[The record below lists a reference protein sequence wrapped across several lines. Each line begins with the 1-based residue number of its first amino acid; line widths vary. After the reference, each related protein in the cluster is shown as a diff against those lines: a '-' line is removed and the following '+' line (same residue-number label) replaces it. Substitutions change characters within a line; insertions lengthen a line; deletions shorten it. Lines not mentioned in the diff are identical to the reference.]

1 VTRLAFRRASS
12 QQRSEQAQPSLKAY
26 RVEFLGPL
34 TEYAGTKNGKG
45 DIKKLPSALINLKSI
60 SVNPQRKNRC
70 SYQRLCIQP
79 SFRMDTS
86 KFMLPQVAEAPTV
99 IDVLAS
105 SIKSEPKNYSAFEE
119 WTQGSGVSEVITK
132 LNLKSL
138 TDRKVIASKL
148 RWKKYFDEHP
158 LGWWVSG
165 LDLKTMK
172 PHLFGQFKPETAIQ
186 LSPEDER
193 PAKYLTRKGGYDAIA
208 LQHPEEDYWQRVID
222 DPSIPIALDEGTKKA
237 GMLMTLGFVALALC
251 GVWMGLKK
259 GGKELVNNLA
269 LLAVQGRPITI
280 VFDADLA
287 FKAGVQQA
295 LMALATVLKKKGC
308 IVSVAIIPLELESKG
323 IDDVRVKHGEE
334 MVKKIMADAI
344 PYSQWLK
351 SLEAQVSNSEAEARD
366 TRGEKKSNKPPTP
379 RETALPLAEE
389 YRSRWQ
395 YDNKQKAWRVWNDK
409 CWQKTEIGVFT
420 SLLQTVLD
428 AKNVPYN
435 GIEYINNVLAL
446 LECKLRQPNWQTWDK
461 SRYITFNNCVF
472 DGATGKTLPHSPG
485 TGFTSHLPYDY
496 KPLEGDL
503 TQPLE
508 ALQVNCPN
516 VHKFF
521 QTAMKGDVKKM
532 FKLLAII
539 NGCLRF
545 GFFGWQMF
553 VHLIGEPGSGK
564 GTFARL
570 MEKLVG
576 KDNSQ
581 PCSLDQLKDGS
592 TLASIMDKQLVV
604 FGDERKPVGVDS
616 ILRLTGGDS
625 INYRE
630 IYKPTANAHFYGLLL
645 ICSNDPIFMGNTR
658 GLERRLCLVN
668 FDNPIPGALRDSK
681 IEDSFDSEI
690 ASLIAIALSLP
701 NNEVKRAIQGKGDAE
716 IADFKAAEWD
726 MKVRMDSVAAFFE
739 MELVLEEKASDT
751 VGKLYE
757 RYKDFCDEIKKPA
770 MSLTSFSPTLE
781 RICAEL
787 QQPVR
792 RDPSG
797 RHVTFYGLRRRR
809 EEDEHPTYSQKL
821 AALAGLDTAISSTS
835 APLDAG
841 LAPIPCKDLQ
851 DLQDLTSNILPELE
865 NSQQKLDATPK
876 TAEIE
881 EVTPSTA
888 ATPAEPLPSKALS
901 PANTPANPPV
911 SPAATPATKRH
922 HKEFKVGDRVRIVE
936 RGLHH
941 GKDGKVVAVS
951 FGSVEND
958 YRIALDKESHMSREV
973 TVTVPHSQ
981 KFPILMNL

>member
-1 VTRLAFRRASS
+1 M
-12 QQRSEQAQPSLKAY
+12 E
-26 RVEFLGPL
+26 
-34 TEYAGTKNGKG
+34 KG
-45 DIKKLPSALINLKSI
+45 NIKTLPSAPDKSKIN
-60 SVNPQRKNRC
+60 
-70 SYQRLCIQP
+70 
-79 SFRMDTS
+79 FS
-86 KFMLPQVAEAPTV
+86 KPAKKKPLLEAAALHSPTLSGGHDITYMMLPQVAEKLTV
-99 IDVLAS
+99 TDVQDS
-105 SIKSEPKNYSAFEE
+105 SPKSYSAFEE
-119 WTQGSGVSEVITK
+119 WVQGSGVSEEITK
-132 LNLKSL
+132 LNLTSL
-138 TDRKVIASKL
+138 ADRAVIALKL
-148 RWKKYFDEHP
+148 RWKKYSEEYP

-172 PHLFGQFKPETAIQ
+172 PQAFGQFKPKTAIQ
-186 LSPEDER
+186 LSPEDEK

-208 LQHPEEDYWQRVID
+208 LQHPDKDYWQRVID
-222 DPSIPIALDEGTKKA
+222 DPSMPIALDEGTKKA

-259 GGKELVNNLA
+259 GGKDLVNNLA

-287 FKAGVQQA
+287 FKSGVQQA
-295 LMALATVLKKKGC
+295 LKALATVLNKKGC

-351 SLEAQVSNSEAEARD
+351 SLEAQVSNSESEARD
-366 TRGEKKSNKPPTP
+366 TRGEKKANKPPTP

-428 AKNVPYN
+428 AKNVSYN

-668 FDNPIPGALRDSK
+668 FDNPIPSALRDSK
-681 IEDSFDSEI
+681 VEDSFDSEI
-690 ASLIAIALSLP
+690 AALIAIALSLP
-701 NNEVKRAIQGKGDAE
+701 SNEVKLSIQGKGDAE
-716 IADFKAAEWD
+716 ISDFKAAEWE

-739 MELVLEEKASDT
+739 MELVVEEGASDT

-757 RYKDFCDEIKKPA
+757 HYKDFCDRIKKPA

-781 RICAEL
+781 RICGEL

-821 AALAGLDTAISSTS
+821 AALAGLDAVISSTS
-835 APLDAG
+835 APLDAA
-841 LAPIPCKDLQ
+841 LAPLPCKDLQ
-851 DLQDLTSNILPELE
+851 DLQDLTSNILPESE

-881 EVTPSTA
+881 EVTPSTT
-888 ATPAEPLPSKALS
+888 ATPTEPLPSKASS
-901 PANTPANPPV
+901 PANTPVNPPV
-911 SPAATPATKRH
+911 SPASSPATKRH
-922 HKEFKVGDRVRIVE
+922 HKEFEVGDRVRILDS
-936 RGLHH
+936 GLHH
-941 GKDGKVVAVS
+941 GQDGQVIHVG
-951 FGSVEND
+951 FGSAEND
-958 YRIALDKESHMSREV
+958 YVIALDKESHLCRQAV
-973 TVTVPHSQ
+973 VTVPHSQ
-981 KFPILMNL
+981 KFPILMAEPKNV

>member
-1 VTRLAFRRASS
+1 M
-12 QQRSEQAQPSLKAY
+12 
-26 RVEFLGPL
+26 
-34 TEYAGTKNGKG
+34 
-45 DIKKLPSALINLKSI
+45 I
-60 SVNPQRKNRC
+60 
-70 SYQRLCIQP
+70 
-79 SFRMDTS
+79 
-86 KFMLPQVAEAPTV
+86 LPQVAEIPTV
-99 IDVLAS
+99 IDIPAS
-105 SIKSEPKNYSAFEE
+105 SIKSDPKNYSAFEE

-138 TDRKVIASKL
+138 TDRKLIARNL

-172 PHLFGQFKPETAIQ
+172 PQAFGQFKPETAIQ
-186 LSPEDER
+186 LSPEDDK

-222 DPSIPIALDEGTKKA
+222 DPSIPIALDEGAKKA

-269 LLAVQGRPITI
+269 MLAVQGRPITI
-280 VFDADLA
+280 VFDSDLA
-287 FKAGVQQA
+287 FKTSVQLA
-295 LMALATVLKKKGC
+295 LKALATVLKQKGC
-308 IVSVAIIPLELESKG
+308 IVSVAIIPLELECKG
-323 IDDVRVKHGEE
+323 IDDVWAKYGEE

-351 SLEAQVSNSEAEARD
+351 NLEAQMNSAEAESRD
-366 TRGEKKSNKPPTP
+366 TREEKRAKKPPTP

-409 CWQKTEIGVFT
+409 CWEKTEIGVFT
-420 SLLQTVLD
+420 SLLQSVLD

-446 LECKLRQPNWQTWDK
+446 LECKLRQPKWKTWDK
-461 SRYITFNNCVF
+461 SRYINFNNCVF
-472 DGATGKTLPHSPG
+472 DGAEAKIKPHSPG
-485 TGFTSHLPYDY
+485 MGFTSHLPYDY

-503 TQPLE
+503 SHPLE
-508 ALQVNCPN
+508 ALQANCPN

-521 QTAMKGDVKKM
+521 QTAMKGDAKKM

-570 MEKLVG
+570 MEKIIG
-576 KDNSQ
+576 EENSQ

-630 IYKPTANAHFYGLLL
+630 IYRPTANAHFYGLLL

-658 GLERRLCLVN
+658 GLERRPRLVDFN
-668 FDNPIPGALRDSK
+668 NPIPKALRNS
-681 IEDSFDSEI
+681 EMEASFDSEI

-701 NNEVKRAIQGKGDAE
+701 SHEVKQAVQGIGDAE
-716 IADFKAAEWD
+716 IADFKAAEWE
-726 MKVRMDSVAAFFE
+726 MKVKMDSLAAFFE
-739 MELVLEEKASDT
+739 MDLV
-751 VGKLYE
+751 
-757 RYKDFCDEIKKPA
+757 
-770 MSLTSFSPTLE
+770 
-781 RICAEL
+781 
-787 QQPVR
+787 
-792 RDPSG
+792 
-797 RHVTFYGLRRRR
+797 
-809 EEDEHPTYSQKL
+809 
-821 AALAGLDTAISSTS
+821 
-835 APLDAG
+835 
-841 LAPIPCKDLQ
+841 
-851 DLQDLTSNILPELE
+851 
-865 NSQQKLDATPK
+865 
-876 TAEIE
+876 
-881 EVTPSTA
+881 
-888 ATPAEPLPSKALS
+888 
-901 PANTPANPPV
+901 
-911 SPAATPATKRH
+911 
-922 HKEFKVGDRVRIVE
+922 VE
-936 RGLHH
+936 TG
-941 GKDGKVVAVS
+941 V
-951 FGSVEND
+951 
-958 YRIALDKESHMSREV
+958 
-973 TVTVPHSQ
+973 
-981 KFPILMNL
+981 